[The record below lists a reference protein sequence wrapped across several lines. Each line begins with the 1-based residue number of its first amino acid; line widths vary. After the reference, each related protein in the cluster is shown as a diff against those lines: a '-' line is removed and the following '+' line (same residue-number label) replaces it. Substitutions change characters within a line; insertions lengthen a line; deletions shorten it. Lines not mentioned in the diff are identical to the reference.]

1 MTRRRAGWLGLVLSM
16 SCGQCLTPVDET
28 PLTDAGSRAE
38 GDGGLDTATP
48 MSSDSGLVDTHVDAG
63 VDGGLDAGEDAGS
76 PPDAAVDGGASRFD
90 ASCPGPT
97 YATPA
102 ELARPARPMPWLELL
117 LIEATGLF
125 MAGDDGYQRAEQD
138 FRFFGELRDGG
149 MRLGV
154 LPHYDTGIQVTFQE
168 PGASQ
173 VANGTYTAW
182 DCLNRS
188 YGAATPRVSPFGATT
203 YVFID
208 FRPLN
213 TRTLSREYARLPHV
227 LYANPNGIGIGALCG
242 SANDLCVSPS
252 ASGTWTWL
260 AKSEGDDCS
269 QTYYRITTQPDGGR
283 VVDQWDA
290 GAGSPTHWFEQSPQC
305 AMNLWGNPWRYPD
318 GGIVQWA
325 PDGG

>member
-1 MTRRRAGWLGLVLSM
+1 
-16 SCGQCLTPVDET
+16 
-28 PLTDAGSRAE
+28 
-38 GDGGLDTATP
+38 
-48 MSSDSGLVDTHVDAG
+48 
-63 VDGGLDAGEDAGS
+63 
-76 PPDAAVDGGASRFD
+76 
-90 ASCPGPT
+90 
-97 YATPA
+97 
-102 ELARPARPMPWLELL
+102 MPWLELL
-117 LIEATGLF
+117 IIEATGSF
-125 MAGDDGYQRAEQD
+125 MASDDEYQRAEQD
-138 FRFFGELRDGG
+138 FRFFGELRDAGV
-149 MRLGV
+149 RLGAI
-154 LPHYDTGIQVTFQE
+154 PDYDTGLSVTFQG

-173 VANGTYTAW
+173 VATGTYTAW

-188 YGAATPRVSPFGATT
+188 YGAATPRVSSFGGTT

-227 LYANPNGIGIGALCG
+227 LFAEPNGIFIGHSCG

-252 ASGTWTWL
+252 AFGTWTWL

-269 QTYYRITTQPDGGR
+269 QAYYRITTQPDGGR

-290 GAGSPTHWFEQSPQC
+290 GAGSPTAWFEQSPQC

-318 GGIVQWA
+318 GGIVQWS